1 MSEDSNSVLESDK
14 EVSDVVSDGDAKEE
28 GPTRGDKNSDESRLQ
43 AMGEGWETLAQILI
57 FFVTVYEWCSASSG
71 WLEIVHVAVIRLHR
85 EWQ

>member
-1 MSEDSNSVLESDK
+1 MSEDRNSVLESDE

-28 GPTRGDKNSDESRLQ
+28 GPTRGDKNGNESRLR

-57 FFVTVYEWCSASSG
+57 FFVTVYEWRSASSG
-71 WLEIVHVAVIRLHR
+71 QLEIVHVAIIRLHR